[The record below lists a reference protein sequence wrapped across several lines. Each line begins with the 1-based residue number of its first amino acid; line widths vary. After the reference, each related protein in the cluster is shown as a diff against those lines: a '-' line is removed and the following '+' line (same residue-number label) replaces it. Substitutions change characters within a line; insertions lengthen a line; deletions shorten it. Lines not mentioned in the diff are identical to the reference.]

1 MAQPESRGREVHR
14 LREAAH
20 RARALVGE
28 QHRHVVGGDHYH
40 RRQRLADRDL
50 LAGLERQLGRRRPG
64 RVTIGHHHRVWRQAG
79 PDQQGGQH
87 LGEARRRLGG
97 GRVPGPEHGAGLGVD
112 QDRKTRGDPGPGDPD
127 LGDGRPGSGHGQRR
141 SGRRS
146 RQHQCDQGER
156 DEQAV
161 RCAHSCA
168 EWGVGGRIEG
178 RGRAVEGGLGVER
191 VAVCILEGGWTSTSE
206 GLWTAS
212 RESRGDVGKI
222 SGVFHLESQEQ
233 VMRVTVI
240 GAGHVGL
247 VTAVCLAKL
256 GHEVVADDDDAAKMD
271 LLRQGTAWFYEP
283 GLDELLREALTAGSL
298 RFTSDKAEAVR
309 HGEVIFICVGTPS
322 RPDGSPNLAFVEA
335 VAREVARHLPVGELK
350 LICEKSTVPVQTGE
364 KVAQVIDRE
373 APDGAVYEVASN
385 PEFLREG
392 SAVTDTLRPDRIVVG
407 TDSERGAA
415 VLRELYAPI
424 LQDSDC
430 EWLATD
436 RATAELIKHASNAF
450 LATKISFIN
459 AVARVCE
466 RSGADVAVVARGMG
480 LNPRIGPSFLRA
492 GPGYGGS
499 CFPKDVA
506 AFAHRSRELG
516 VDFTMLNEVARINI
530 EARRSV
536 VEKVRE
542 LLWHLDGKRIGVL
555 GLTFKPETDDLR
567 ESPAIDVVRAL
578 LDDGASVVV
587 YDPVA
592 SDAETRQ
599 LLPGFERA
607 AKAIDVAD
615 GAHALVLLTEW
626 AEFADLDPVA
636 LAERMAY
643 PIVVDAR
650 NALDRERYLA
660 AGFTVAGMGRPVAG
674 RDRKGR

>member
-1 MAQPESRGREVHR
+1 
-14 LREAAH
+14 
-20 RARALVGE
+20 
-28 QHRHVVGGDHYH
+28 
-40 RRQRLADRDL
+40 
-50 LAGLERQLGRRRPG
+50 
-64 RVTIGHHHRVWRQAG
+64 
-79 PDQQGGQH
+79 
-87 LGEARRRLGG
+87 
-97 GRVPGPEHGAGLGVD
+97 
-112 QDRKTRGDPGPGDPD
+112 
-127 LGDGRPGSGHGQRR
+127 
-141 SGRRS
+141 
-146 RQHQCDQGER
+146 
-156 DEQAV
+156 
-161 RCAHSCA
+161 
-168 EWGVGGRIEG
+168 
-178 RGRAVEGGLGVER
+178 
-191 VAVCILEGGWTSTSE
+191 
-206 GLWTAS
+206 
-212 RESRGDVGKI
+212 
-222 SGVFHLESQEQ
+222 
-233 VMRVTVI
+233 MRVTVI

-283 GLDELLREALTAGSL
+283 GLEELLRETLTAGTL
-298 RFTSDKAEAVR
+298 RFSSDKAEAVR

-322 RPDGSPNLAFVEA
+322 RSDGSPNLAFVEA
-335 VAREVARHLPVGELK
+335 VAREVARHLPVGEPK

-364 KVAQVIDRE
+364 KVSQVIDRE

-392 SAVTDTLRPDRIVVG
+392 SAVADTLRPDRIVVG

-424 LQDSDC
+424 LEDSDC

-466 RSGADVAVVARGMG
+466 RSGADVQVVARGMG
-480 LNPRIGPSFLRA
+480 LDPRIGPSFLRA

-516 VDFTMLNEVARINI
+516 VDFTMLNEVARINM

-536 VEKVRE
+536 VEKVRD

-567 ESPAIDVVRAL
+567 ESPAVDVVRAL

-592 SDAETRQ
+592 ADQETRQ
-599 LLPGFERA
+599 LLPGLERS

-626 AEFADLDPVA
+626 AEFADLDPAV

-643 PIVVDAR
+643 PILVDAR

>member
-1 MAQPESRGREVHR
+1 
-14 LREAAH
+14 
-20 RARALVGE
+20 
-28 QHRHVVGGDHYH
+28 
-40 RRQRLADRDL
+40 
-50 LAGLERQLGRRRPG
+50 
-64 RVTIGHHHRVWRQAG
+64 
-79 PDQQGGQH
+79 
-87 LGEARRRLGG
+87 
-97 GRVPGPEHGAGLGVD
+97 
-112 QDRKTRGDPGPGDPD
+112 
-127 LGDGRPGSGHGQRR
+127 
-141 SGRRS
+141 
-146 RQHQCDQGER
+146 
-156 DEQAV
+156 
-161 RCAHSCA
+161 
-168 EWGVGGRIEG
+168 
-178 RGRAVEGGLGVER
+178 
-191 VAVCILEGGWTSTSE
+191 
-206 GLWTAS
+206 
-212 RESRGDVGKI
+212 
-222 SGVFHLESQEQ
+222 
-233 VMRVTVI
+233 MRVTVI

-271 LLRQGTAWFYEP
+271 LLRRGTAWFYEP
-283 GLDELLREALTAGSL
+283 GLEELLREALTDGRL

-322 RPDGSPNLAFVEA
+322 RPDGSPNLAFVEM
-335 VAREVARHLPVGELK
+335 VAREVARHLPVGEPK

-364 KVAQVIDRE
+364 RVAQVIDRE
-373 APDGAVYEVASN
+373 APRGAVYEVASN

-392 SAVTDTLRPDRIVVG
+392 SAIVDTLQPDRIVVG

-424 LQDSDC
+424 LQHSDC

-466 RSGADVAVVARGMG
+466 RSGADVEVVARGMG
-480 LNPRIGPSFLRA
+480 LDPRIGPSFLRA

-516 VDFTMLNEVARINI
+516 VDFTMLNEVARINM

-536 VEKVRE
+536 VEKVRD
-542 LLWHLDGKRIGVL
+542 LLWHLEGKRIGVL

-578 LDDGASVVV
+578 LDDGASVVA

-592 SDAETRQ
+592 SDSETRQ

-607 AKAIDVAD
+607 VKAIDVAD

-626 AEFADLDPVA
+626 AEFAELDPSV

-643 PIVVDAR
+643 PILVDAR
-650 NALDRERYLA
+650 NALDRERYVA
-660 AGFTVAGMGRPVAG
+660 AGFTVAGMGRPVVG